1 MKSKSQL
8 ITSVSGVRG
17 VVGKSITPEVLA
29 RFASAYGAFV
39 KGGKVVVGTDSR
51 LSREMCRYGVFS
63 GLVSVGC
70 QVIDL
75 GICPTP
81 TVQLMVESLKVRG
94 GLVITASHNPAE
106 WNGLKFISDEGVFLN
121 ARQWKKLL
129 SIYHGNRIKR
139 VPFYRLGR
147 VRENSLALS
156 THIEKILSYL
166 NVDLIRKKRFRVA
179 LDCANGAGS
188 VITPLF
194 LRRLGC
200 RVLNINCQV
209 NEVFPHPPEPIPENL
224 SSLSRLIKERRAN
237 LGFAQDADADRLAI
251 VSEKGFP
258 LGEEYSVALSTQF
271 LLRKKKGVVVVNLST
286 TRAIDDIAQKFGSR
300 VVRTRVGEIYVVEGM
315 KRHRAVIGGEGNG
328 GVIDPRAHYGR
339 DSLAGMGIILQY
351 LAESGK
357 TISQLAESIPRYYL
371 LKRKVHC
378 PEDKKEKVLE
388 SIKEE
393 LAGEELYPFRDKSL
407 TGLDLRDGVKAIWE
421 DAWVQVRPSG
431 TEPAIRVF
439 AEAKTKTEARKIA
452 NSILMKIRRI

>member
-1 MKSKSQL
+1 MKPL
-8 ITSVSGVRG
+8 IISVAGVRG
-17 VVGKSITPEVLA
+17 VVGESITPEVLA
-29 RFASAYGAFV
+29 RFASAYGTFV

-51 LSREMCRYGVFS
+51 LSREMCRYAVLGA
-63 GLVSVGC
+63 LLSVGC

-81 TVQLMVESLKVRG
+81 TIRLMVENLKVRG

-106 WNGLKFISDEGVFLN
+106 WSGLKFLTEEGTFLN
-121 ARQWKKLL
+121 ARQWERLL
-129 SIYHGNRIKR
+129 SIYHGSKINR

-147 VRENSLALS
+147 VKENSSALS
-156 THIEKILSYL
+156 THIKKLLSYL

-188 VITPLF
+188 VITPIF

-200 RVLNINCQV
+200 RVLGINCQV
-209 NEVFPHPPEPIPENL
+209 DEVFPHPPEPIPQNL
-224 SSLSRLIKERRAN
+224 SGLIRLIKKKGAD

-271 LLRKKKGVVVVNLST
+271 VLRNQKKKGTVVVNLST
-286 TRAIDDIAQKFGSR
+286 TRAIDDIAQRFGSR

-351 LAESGK
+351 LAESGES
-357 TISQLAESIPRYYL
+357 ISRLAESIPRYYL
-371 LKRKVHC
+371 LKRKVRC
-378 PEDKKEKVLE
+378 PEDKKEKFLE
-388 SIKEE
+388 AIKKEFAEE
-393 LAGEELYPFRDKSL
+393 RLDQFRGKSL

-439 AEAKTKTEARKIA
+439 AEARTRTEARKIA
-452 NSILMKIRRI
+452 NSILMRIRRM